1 MFSRFALFLS
11 FVALLLV
18 SPHARASVSV
28 AVSFDAL
35 IKESHAIAV
44 VTPVEQKSVWE
55 DGRIYTYTRV
65 HADNGVAGV
74 IATGDEAWVR
84 TMGGVVGHIGQL
96 VDGEAVLTI
105 GRPNLLFLH
114 QGPPGTLE
122 VTARAQGQY
131 PITLDETTKTQRLIR
146 SSAVGVLLPP
156 KPAAAQKSAP
166 ITGATQAAPI
176 LAHEILHNKPVDDGL
191 REIGAAWKRLH
202 ASK

>member
-1 MFSRFALFLS
+1 MFSRLALFLS
-11 FVALLLV
+11 FVSLLLV
-18 SPHARASVSV
+18 SPVARASVSV
-28 AVSFDAL
+28 AVGFEAL
-35 IKESHAIAV
+35 VKDSHAIAI

-55 DGRIYTYTRV
+55 EGRIYTYTRV

-96 VDGEAVLTI
+96 VDGEAVLTV

-114 QGPPGTLE
+114 QGPPGALE

-131 PITLDETTKTQRLIR
+131 PITLDDTKTQRLIR
-146 SSAVGVLLPP
+146 SGAVGVLLPP
-156 KPAAAQKSAP
+156 KPGATAPKAP
-166 ITGATQAAPI
+166 ITGATQAAPV
-176 LAHEILHNKPVDDGL
+176 LAQEMLHNKRVDDGL